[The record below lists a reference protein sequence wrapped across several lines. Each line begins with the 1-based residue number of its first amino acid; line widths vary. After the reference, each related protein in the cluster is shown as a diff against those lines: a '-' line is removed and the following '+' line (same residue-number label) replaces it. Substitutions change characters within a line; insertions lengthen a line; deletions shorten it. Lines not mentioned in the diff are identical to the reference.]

1 MCLSEG
7 TVFDQQEQ
15 APLPVAG
22 SVEGFAEALKKM
34 QRGGRYKIII
44 PPEKGYKDQAA
55 GAIPPNSPLY
65 FDVELLDFRNAAE
78 VRAMMQQM
86 QQMQG
91 APGGHDRQSVG
102 EGKSVAVRVELGGGR
117 NSKKQNKV

>member
-55 GAIPPNSPLY
+55 GAIPPNSTLY
-65 FDVELLDFRNAAE
+65 FDVERPDFRNAAE

-91 APGGHDRQSVG
+91 APGGPPPTGTPPPSEPALAGTTLIWCCGLD
-102 EGKSVAVRVELGGGR
+102 
-117 NSKKQNKV
+117 

>member
-44 PPEKGYKDQAA
+44 PPEKGYKAQAA
-55 GAIPPNSPLY
+55 GAIPPNSTLY
-65 FDVELLDFRNAAE
+65 FDVELPDFRNAAA
-78 VRAMMQQM
+78 VRAMLQQM
-86 QQMQG
+86 KQSG
-91 APGGHDRQSVG
+91 RALWRERGGQDVWTSVG
-102 EGKSVAVRVELGGGR
+102 
-117 NSKKQNKV
+117 